1 MRRQVPGVVV
11 LVLVLAV
18 AAVVA
23 LASLRAATGLRGE
36 LISVISAD
44 DRALLNPLNMMKMV
58 ANVNKATLPGSI
70 YHFPAKIA
78 NILPS
83 ANSDEQQ
90 VPKRAILEAQ
100 VAARQQAIR
109 DKATL
114 VKEAHTESVEGRH
127 TPGAT
132 PKISIQNVVN
142 QKVENYDKQAGVL
155 TVQSKEDSQTASVL
169 AAQAQELAAEAKKED
184 QMAIDASTRGKQLI
198 QQASEKSKRL
208 KEQAK
213 IEAEQATHLVVYA
226 KKLAQRMV
234 KEEALDEMK
243 KWMASS
249 AAKQSKIANR
259 NKSDRHA
266 ERAERQ
272 RNAQKQSRA
281 RARLPL
287 TALRSRMVAKPA
299 HMPTDGDK
307 IRNEFA
313 EWSTSKLKTYAK
325 DHDLFTKTQFCNS
338 RAVAHNPSFTELRRA
353 FGPDW
358 RDVPPRVASL
368 AAVNSCMEALGLRA
382 RQSRPANMWDHG
394 PLKGEA
400 DNVRECALGVS
411 KVLSPLALGALCCF
425 GFVSCHSI
433 VSATHLFC
441 HFFFCPGIAF
451 CHIPLYSF
459 AVAQDKE
466 FRHVFSF
473 I

>member
-1 MRRQVPGVVV
+1 MRRQAPGVVV

-44 DRALLNPLNMMKMV
+44 ERALLNPLNMMKMV
-58 ANVNKATLPGSI
+58 ANVNEATLP
-70 YHFPAKIA
+70 
-78 NILPS
+78 

-90 VPKRAILEAQ
+90 IPKRAILEAQ

-127 TPGAT
+127 TPEAT

-155 TVQSKEDSQTASVL
+155 TVRSKEDSQTASEL
-169 AAQAQELAAEAKKED
+169 AAQAQQLAAEAKKED

-243 KWMASS
+243 KWMASR
-249 AAKQSKIANR
+249 AAKQAKIAKR

-266 ERAERQ
+266 ERAGSRMTRERSSH
-272 RNAQKQSRA
+272 KQSGA

-325 DHDLFTKTQFCNS
+325 EHDLFTKTQFCNS

-411 KVLSPLALGALCCF
+411 KVLSPLALCALCCF

-433 VSATHLFC
+433 LPATNLFW
-441 HFFFCPGIAF
+441 HFCVCLIIAF
-451 CHIPLYSF
+451 CLIPLYSF
-459 AVAQDKE
+459 AVAQEKE
-466 FRHVFSF
+466 FRHVISF